1 MARTGS
7 FLFNQMAI
15 SKLRKSY
22 PSGVLVID
30 FSLYA
35 DALPQDGPEFHEAPC
50 LGAEEGLVMIW
61 QRVGGSLWYI
71 ASHEI
76 GHCLWLRHWEN
87 AGNEVGT
94 PPRSRSERSQLHDEL
109 PGRPRRPA
117 EGPAPGAP
125 AHGGLR
131 PAFLRQVQSEI
142 ERVGCAEQPAGGFD
156 LKPSPRTRGER
167 EQSRN

>member
-94 PPRSRSERSQLHDEL
+94 PLDHDQNDHSCMMSYPVDLDGPPRGPHLAHQLMAAYAPHFCGKCNLKLRGWDVRNNL
-109 PGRPRRPA
+109 PA
-117 EGPAPGAP
+117 D
-125 AHGGLR
+125 
-131 PAFLRQVQSEI
+131 S
-142 ERVGCAEQPAGGFD
+142 
-156 LKPSPRTRGER
+156 T
-167 EQSRN
+167 